1 MKLKHKII
9 IIALCSAA
17 LLLAVTDGIF
27 YWVFYGYVET
37 AQGNQVDRDFEIV
50 ETIIENEKENLNSIL
65 KDWAYW
71 DDTYNFINNRNPEYV
86 KSNLNEETLENLS
99 LNMMLFVNQ
108 SGEVV
113 GYGDFELTEEQSVAL
128 VEKIRQ
134 NNFYTGLL
142 AAETDAQTNLLILD
156 GQAYL
161 IATGQINN
169 SSRNAVSNGSM
180 VIVKT
185 FDEEMTAY
193 IETLTGVNVELRAV
207 ESASIISENQII
219 KREFDG
225 KPYLTASRLQRDGFG
240 EEMILMTISR
250 VEENYGF
257 VKKQF
262 NLFMLSFVGLLLLL
276 LGIDYFLVDR
286 FFLKRIEKLIA
297 FTKEVGLKRD
307 TSLAIE
313 MDGSDELKTLAV
325 STNQMLKEIDQANQ
339 NVKMMDERYRL
350 MMEAT
355 NDGYLDIWVKKQE
368 AYISPEWRQLIGYR
382 GDDGHQLFEDYFSKI
397 HCDGKKRLE
406 QRFADI
412 FSGRVDYFEEEY
424 RVISELHGIIWVYH
438 RGKVVQRDQNNQ
450 PLRFISTISDITTR
464 KINEEEVL
472 FLSYSDPLTRLKNRD
487 FMKLQFESLK
497 YQQDDHYFMI
507 MCDINGLKL
516 TNDAFGHQEG
526 DQVVIAVSKVTAA
539 ELSTHRYNCQM
550 AR

>member
-1 MKLKHKII
+1 M
-9 IIALCSAA
+9 
-17 LLLAVTDGIF
+17 
-27 YWVFYGYVET
+27 
-37 AQGNQVDRDFEIV
+37 
-50 ETIIENEKENLNSIL
+50 
-65 KDWAYW
+65 
-71 DDTYNFINNRNPEYV
+71 
-86 KSNLNEETLENLS
+86 
-99 LNMMLFVNQ
+99 
-108 SGEVV
+108 
-113 GYGDFELTEEQSVAL
+113 AL

-193 IETLTGVNVELRAV
+193 IETLTGVNVELRAA

-526 DQVVIAVSKVTAA
+526 DQVVIAVSKVLRRSCRPTDIIA
-539 ELSTHRYNCQM
+539 
-550 AR
+550 